1 MNNCII
7 LGQGK
12 SVFSAGIVVALSVLL
27 CLHPVTVSSAD
38 QAIQDE
44 LHTFFEAKIRPVL
57 LNSCF
62 RCHGGEEVNNGLRV
76 ISREALLEGGINGP
90 TIVPGQ
96 PDASLLIE
104 AIRYDDAAYVQ
115 MPPDEKLPNHV
126 VADFED
132 WVRRGAFWPAESAW
146 QAEVAEPSAPHW
158 SFVPVKPFE
167 PPVPSTAWSNHPIDR
182 FISAEWRAHELSPNP
197 SADKRTL
204 IRRVCFDLIGLPP
217 APEAVSAFVNDT
229 SPDAFGNLVE
239 NLLASPR
246 YGERWGRHWMDVVRY
261 ADTAGDNADYPIP
274 EIHHYRDYIID
285 AFNADKPYNQFIQE
299 QLAGDILAK
308 EGAPER
314 FAEQV
319 IATGFVALSRRYGTA
334 PYELRH
340 LIIED
345 TIESMGRAFIGL
357 TLRCARCHDHKFDPV
372 TMEDYYALYGIFAST
387 QYPYTGS
394 EIFRFGSERRM
405 NFVPLLPPEQTQPI
419 VDSHRK
425 QLAQIQVEIDQLER
439 ESLLAKKRDELNLLV
454 ESVGK
459 EIAALMET
467 GKDIKAIESQNQML
481 TERRDRVKGQI
492 NKKKEELKQQLAR
505 SDLPGDLPQA
515 YAVQDGPPVDVPI
528 QLRGNPRESGPVAM
542 RNTPRFLSGNRSLDI
557 PSGQS
562 GRLQLAEWLT
572 DRANPLTARV
582 MVNRIWQYHFGKG
595 IVSTPSNF
603 GRSGAMPTHPKL
615 LDNLAERFVESGWSI
630 KAMHRLILSSKT
642 YQLASDYNAQN
653 ASKDPANAYYWRFD
667 RRRLEAE
674 AIRDAMMVASGML
687 RLNRPGGHPFPPVST
702 WRWTQHF
709 PFKKKTYSS
718 NHRSVYLMTQR
729 LQRHPFLGLFD
740 GPDTNTTT
748 GKRMHS
754 TVPQQSLFLRN
765 HPWVQEQAEAF
776 ANRLIESSKD
786 FAQRVN
792 RAHQFAYGR
801 EAYTHEQ
808 QRATEYI
815 AQVSQELNA
824 YGMSSEQR
832 ELETWASYARVVL
845 TANEFLYID

>member
-1 MNNCII
+1 M
-7 LGQGK
+7 LRQGK
-12 SVFSAGIVVALSVLL
+12 FVYSAGIVVALSVLL
-27 CLHPVTVSSAD
+27 CLHPVTVSSTN

-44 LHTFFEAKIRPVL
+44 QHTFFEAKIRPVL
-57 LNSCF
+57 LNTCF
-62 RCHGGEEVNNGLRV
+62 SCHGGEEVNNGLRV
-76 ISREALLEGGINGP
+76 NSREALLEGGINGP
-90 TIVPGQ
+90 AIVPGQ
-96 PDASLLIE
+96 PDASLLLE
-104 AIRYDDAAYVQ
+104 AIRYDGTAYVQ

-132 WVRRGAFWPAESAW
+132 WVRRGALWPAESAW
-146 QAEVAEPSAPHW
+146 QAEAAEPSAPHW
-158 SFVPVKPFE
+158 SFVSVKPVE
-167 PPVPSTAWSNHPIDR
+167 PPVPSTAWSDRPIDR
-182 FISAEWRAHELSPNP
+182 FISAGWRAHELSPNP
-197 SADKRTL
+197 PANKRTL
-204 IRRVCFDLIGLPP
+204 IRRVYFDLIGLPP
-217 APEAVSAFVNDT
+217 APEAISAFVNDT
-229 SPDAFGNLVE
+229 SPDAFKNCVE

-274 EIHHYRDYIID
+274 EIHHYRDYIIE
-285 AFNADKPYNQFIQE
+285 AFNADKPYNQFVQE

-319 IATGFVALSRRYGTA
+319 IATGFVALSRRYGTG

-345 TIESMGRAFIGL
+345 TIETMGRAFMGL

-405 NFVPLLPPEQTQPI
+405 NFVPLLPPEQAHPK
-419 VDSHRK
+419 VESHRK
-425 QLAQIQVEIDQLER
+425 QLAQIQTEIEQLER

-459 EIAALMET
+459 EIAVLKET
-467 GKDIKAIESQNQML
+467 GRDTKGIESQKRML

-528 QLRGNPRESGPVAM
+528 QLRGDPGESGPVAM
-542 RNTPRFLSGNRSLDI
+542 RNTPRFLSGNKSLEV
-557 PSGQS
+557 PNGQS

-615 LDNLAERFVESGWSI
+615 LDYLAVCFVESGWSI

-653 ASKDPANAYYWRFD
+653 ASIDPANTYYWRFD

-674 AIRDAMMVASGML
+674 AIRDAMMATSGLL
-687 RLNRPGGHPFPPVST
+687 RLNRPGGHPFPPVRT

-709 PFKKKTYSS
+709 PFKKKTYPS

-765 HPWVQEQAEAF
+765 HPWVQEQAETF

-792 RAHQFAYGR
+792 HAHQFAYGR
-801 EAYTHEQ
+801 EAYTDEQ
-808 QRATEYI
+808 QRAVAYI
-815 AQVSQELNA
+815 TQMSEELDA
-824 YGMSSEQR
+824 YHLSPGQR
-832 ELETWASYARVVL
+832 EIEAWTSYARAVL

>member
-439 ESLLAKKRDELNLLV
+439 ESLLAKN
-454 ESVGK
+454 
-459 EIAALMET
+459 
-467 GKDIKAIESQNQML
+467 
-481 TERRDRVKGQI
+481 
-492 NKKKEELKQQLAR
+492 
-505 SDLPGDLPQA
+505 
-515 YAVQDGPPVDVPI
+515 
-528 QLRGNPRESGPVAM
+528 
-542 RNTPRFLSGNRSLDI
+542 
-557 PSGQS
+557 
-562 GRLQLAEWLT
+562 
-572 DRANPLTARV
+572 V
-582 MVNRIWQYHFGKG
+582 MN
-595 IVSTPSNF
+595 
-603 GRSGAMPTHPKL
+603 
-615 LDNLAERFVESGWSI
+615 
-630 KAMHRLILSSKT
+630 
-642 YQLASDYNAQN
+642 
-653 ASKDPANAYYWRFD
+653 
-667 RRRLEAE
+667 
-674 AIRDAMMVASGML
+674 
-687 RLNRPGGHPFPPVST
+687 
-702 WRWTQHF
+702 
-709 PFKKKTYSS
+709 
-718 NHRSVYLMTQR
+718 
-729 LQRHPFLGLFD
+729 
-740 GPDTNTTT
+740 
-748 GKRMHS
+748 
-754 TVPQQSLFLRN
+754 
-765 HPWVQEQAEAF
+765 
-776 ANRLIESSKD
+776 
-786 FAQRVN
+786 
-792 RAHQFAYGR
+792 
-801 EAYTHEQ
+801 
-808 QRATEYI
+808 
-815 AQVSQELNA
+815 
-824 YGMSSEQR
+824 
-832 ELETWASYARVVL
+832 
-845 TANEFLYID
+845 